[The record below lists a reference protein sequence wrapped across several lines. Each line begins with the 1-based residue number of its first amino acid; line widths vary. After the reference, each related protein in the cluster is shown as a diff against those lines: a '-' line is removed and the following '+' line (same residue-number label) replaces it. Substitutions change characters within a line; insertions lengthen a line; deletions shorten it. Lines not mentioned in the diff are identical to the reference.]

1 MRLARASR
9 AGLLGEVSF
18 GEGIFVEG
26 VEEGIVAVVGADD
39 SDDLWEGLLGAEGFC
54 GDAAVGPAG
63 AEALDGC
70 AVGWPYG
77 TTEDHLW
84 LDLNG
89 ERSRA
94 EDIAVPIDDA
104 ACGGC
109 INFNFLWGQFCA
121 PCDRLRI
128 DAGTCA

>member
-1 MRLARASR
+1 MSINLARASR
-9 AGLLGEVSF
+9 AGSLSEFLF

-26 VEEGIVAVVGADD
+26 VEEGIVAIVGADD
-39 SDDLWEGLLGAEGFC
+39 SDDLWKGLLGAEGFC

-70 AVGWPYG
+70 AVRGPCG

-84 LDLNG
+84 LDLDG
-89 ERSRA
+89 ERSCA

-109 INFNFLWGQFCA
+109 VDFDFLRG
-121 PCDRLRI
+121 
-128 DAGTCA
+128 